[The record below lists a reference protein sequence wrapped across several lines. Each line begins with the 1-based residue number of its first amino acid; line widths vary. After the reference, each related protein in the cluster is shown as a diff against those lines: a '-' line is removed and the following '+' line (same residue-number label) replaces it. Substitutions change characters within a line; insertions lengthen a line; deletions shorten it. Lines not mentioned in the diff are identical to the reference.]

1 MLTVTDTRR
10 ASRSSLPGKETQLE
24 VGVVGGPLAALGV
37 VAEEKSDR
45 GLSEAIG
52 RAVG

>member
-24 VGVVGGPLAALGV
+24 AGVVGGTLAALGV

-45 GLSEAIG
+45 GLSEAIEG
-52 RAVG
+52 AVG